1 MLGELAASWNRR
13 GHLVRGLALLIV
25 AVLVALVVLLV
36 YQTGGTRYVYAHSAY
51 LPIVAGAFLFGW
63 KGGLA
68 TALLL
73 GLALGPLM
81 PIEVATGEM
90 QRLENWLL
98 RCLFFAATG
107 LLTGLLV
114 DYLEREARRR
124 TRAALTDELSGLPN
138 RAALERRLATLTA
151 EGAGGG
157 TWWLAVVRLNNL
169 PAIVELLDLTDSR
182 RLWAALRE
190 RLARGDT
197 APELFNAY
205 ASQLAILVEGD
216 LEAAE
221 QFANGMVDRLSSPFE
236 VGGLPLEL
244 DPSAGISFV
253 RSADEINPHPVLT
266 ATAGARRA
274 NEEGRQLVVPR
285 DVGQEKRRQALQR
298 LGEIRDALEQRQL
311 RFYVQPK
318 VELKRY
324 NIVGAEVLM
333 RWQHPRDGLLP
344 PGAFLPLVERTR
356 LIHPVSWYSFDLAC
370 REAAEWWTSSQRLTL
385 AVNLSAR
392 ALMADDLVERLGEIL
407 AKYKFDPAFLEV
419 EITES
424 AIMATPDEACRK
436 LDELRGLGLSIA
448 IDDFGTGHSS
458 LAYLANIPASTLKID
473 RSFVSSMLKSRRSR
487 QIATAAVNLGQQLG
501 MTTVAE
507 GVEDEATLKAVRDA
521 GFDQIQGYLIAKP
534 MPTEAFVP
542 WISEN
547 PYPLLDERLRLRAR
561 DSGENRG

>member
-1 MLGELAASWNRR
+1 VLGELAASWNQR
-13 GHLVRGLALLIV
+13 GHLVRGLALLLV
-25 AVLVALVVLLV
+25 AVLAALVVLLV
-36 YQTGGTRYVYAHSAY
+36 YQTGGTRFVYAHSAY

-68 TALLL
+68 AALLL
-73 GLALGPLM
+73 GLALGPFM
-81 PIEVATGEM
+81 PIDVATGEM
-90 QRLENWLL
+90 QRPENWLL

-124 TRAALTDELSGLPN
+124 TQAALTDELSGLPN
-138 RAALERRLATLTA
+138 RAALERRLAALTA
-151 EGAGGG
+151 EGAESG
-157 TWWLAVVRLNNL
+157 TWWLVVVRLNNL
-169 PAIVELLDLTDSR
+169 PAIVELLDLDDSR

-190 RLARGDT
+190 RLAQSDA

-205 ASQLAILVEGD
+205 ASQLATLVEGD
-216 LEAAE
+216 LEAVE
-221 QFANGMVDRLSSPFE
+221 HFANGTVGRLSSPFE

-244 DPSAGISFV
+244 DPSAGISLV
-253 RSADEINPHPVLT
+253 RSAEEINPHPVLT

-274 NEEGRQLVVPR
+274 NEEGRHFVVPR
-285 DVGQEKRRQALQR
+285 DVGQTERRQALQR
-298 LGEIRDALEQRQL
+298 LGEIRDALKQRQL
-311 RFYVQPK
+311 CFYVQPK

-324 NIVGAEVLM
+324 DIVGAEVLM
-333 RWQHPRDGLLP
+333 RWQHPREGLLP
-344 PGAFLPLVERTR
+344 PGVFLPLVERTQ

-370 REAAEWWTSSQRLTL
+370 REAADWRRASQRLTL

-392 ALMADDLVERLGEIL
+392 VLMADDLVQRVGEIL
-407 AKYKFDPAFLEV
+407 EKHKTDPALLEV

-424 AIMATPDEACRK
+424 AIMAAPDEACRK
-436 LDELRGLGLSIA
+436 LEQLRDLGLAIA
-448 IDDFGTGHSS
+448 VDDFGTGHSS

-473 RSFVSSMLKSRRSR
+473 RSFISSMLRSRRSR
-487 QIATAAVNLGQQLG
+487 QVVTASVTLGRELG

-534 MPTEAFVP
+534 MPTEAFFP
-542 WISEN
+542 WIGKN
-547 PYPLLDERLRLRAR
+547 QNRLLDERP
-561 DSGENRG
+561 S